1 MSKLELENR
10 IFARAFAVHAAVDA
24 CNGALVS
31 ASEDLELQTLLHVYN
46 AQFLEENQHNF
57 CPPDET
63 LQAWQLYR
71 AQRAC
76 LPQTLGALGGVQEFN
91 FELALLEEK

>member
-10 IFARAFAVHAAVDA
+10 IFARAFALNATVDA

-31 ASEDLELQTLLHVYN
+31 ASEDFELQTLIHVYN
-46 AQFLEENQHNF
+46 AHFLEENQNEF
-57 CPPDET
+57 CPLDET
-63 LQAWQLYR
+63 LQSWRLYC

-76 LPQTLGALGGVQEFN
+76 LPANPGAPGSVKEFN
-91 FELALLEEK
+91 FELTLLEDK